1 MQNLFFYDTYS
12 IENPISP
19 YLTPLPLNNSATQDE
34 HIAVLKFNS
43 LISNMSDLKIAIRD
57 VLMIL
62 KDFGFFQFRE
72 VANDNLVYSQL
83 DLRYK
88 TATMT
93 DGPLALYPK
102 YSYDKLIDKLYQI
115 FESDEYK
122 RELMDIVTLYNNY
135 KFSRLPHNRR
145 IKNSSRIITT
155 YLGSEGKY
163 SPRFFTDKL
172 TAIRKKA
179 NQTLGHM
186 ILPAFINGE
195 DSERQKKA
203 PTLKIYSPLDIEF
216 IYNIIRSAT
225 PACNPFLGPAQFDS
239 FNFKRFLKTFSRI
252 TLSIDDMYLS
262 QEEIKKI
269 KSNVDNLTLV
279 IHNQYVL
286 ERITS
291 FNFLIALYSIHHRCP
306 QLSNDLFQSLRCFI
320 DFPLP
325 ATRLRILKYISDNLD
340 NITQSISSLHQ
351 TDLALKLSAIRRYH
365 FYLLLPTLK
374 NISDAYFQ
382 NFSFNHIHQYIDD
395 TNMLERFHYF
405 EYHPIDIKS
414 SLFPVGCKE
423 MLTDNIKISD
433 LPKDTEKKLNE
444 FSYSLY
450 KLFDTISQKHAN
462 ISLNA
467 LSRNIKSAD
476 YLSWLMQKISSHEDT
491 VDPQNIITSCST
503 S

>member
-1 MQNLFFYDTYS
+1 MQNLFFYNTYRT
-12 IENPISP
+12 ENPISP
-19 YLTPLPLNNSATQDE
+19 YLTPLPLNNSATQDAS
-34 HIAVLKFNS
+34 IAVLKFNS
-43 LISNMSDLKIAIRD
+43 LISNMSDLKSAIRD
-57 VLMIL
+57 ILMIL

-72 VANDNLVYSQL
+72 VANDNRMYSQL

-102 YSYDKLIDKLYQI
+102 NSYDELIDELYQI

-122 RELMDIVTLYNNY
+122 RELMDIVILYNNY

-163 SPRFFTDKL
+163 SQRFFTDKL

-195 DSERQKKA
+195 DNDKQKKA
-203 PTLKIYSPLDIEF
+203 STLKIYSPLDIEF
-216 IYNIIRSAT
+216 IYNIFRSAT
-225 PACNPFLGPAQFDS
+225 PVCNPFLGPDQFES

-262 QEEIKKI
+262 QEEIKEI
-269 KSNVDNLTLV
+269 KSNVDNLTLA

-291 FNFLIALYSIHHRCP
+291 LNFIIALYSIHHRCP

-325 ATRLRILKYISDNLD
+325 ATRLKILKYISDNLD
-340 NITQSISSLHQ
+340 SITQFDSSLHQ
-351 TDLALKLSAIRRYH
+351 TDLAFKLSAIRRYH
-365 FYLLLPTLK
+365 FYLLLPALK
-374 NISDAYFQ
+374 NISDVYFQ
-382 NFSFNHIHQYIDD
+382 KLSFAHTYQYITD
-395 TNMLERFHYF
+395 TKMLERFHYF
-405 EYHPIDIKS
+405 EYRPIDTEL

-423 MLTDNIKISD
+423 ILAEDIQKIHD
-433 LPKDTEKKLNE
+433 LPKDVEKEMNKL
-444 FSYSLY
+444 SYSLY
-450 KLFDTISQKHAN
+450 KLFDVLSQTHAG
-462 ISLNA
+462 ISLND
-467 LSRNIKSAD
+467 LSNNIKSAD
-476 YLSWLMQKISSHEDT
+476 YLSWLMQEISSQ
-491 VDPQNIITSCST
+491 VDAFDPPSIIMP
-503 S
+503 